1 MNLISTDFRILI
13 VDDIPANIL
22 LLKIILEKEGYQVE
36 TAESGEEALLKIDE
50 QLPDLILLDVM
61 MPGMSGYQV
70 ADIVREREEWKE
82 VGIIFITALTGSNN
96 VVEGFKHG
104 GNDYISKPFNKEE
117 FLIKIKHQLSLS
129 EAKRLIKLENEKL
142 QKTIQS
148 RDTLYSII
156 AHDLRSPLGSIKMT
170 LNTLSLLI
178 TDEQIGEDLREMLK
192 SANKTTED
200 LFSLLDNLLKWTKS
214 LTGRLNVVFQEM
226 NLVEII
232 SGIAQVFEIGAQLK
246 GIRIEIESPE
256 IAITHCDVDMIKTVI
271 RNLLSNAIKFSNANS
286 VIRIKIACNDARVEV
301 HISDQ
306 GIGMNQE
313 QQQKLIARES
323 FTSYGT
329 KNEEGSG
336 LGLTLCRDF
345 IQKNN
350 GSFWFTSEPGK
361 GSTFSFALSLSQPVA

>member
-214 LTGRLNVVFQEM
+214 LTGRLNVTQ
-226 NLVEII
+226 N
-232 SGIAQVFEIGAQLK
+232 
-246 GIRIEIESPE
+246 
-256 IAITHCDVDMIKTVI
+256 CW
-271 RNLLSNAIKFSNANS
+271 NS
-286 VIRIKIACNDARVEV
+286 INGWKIWRT
-301 HISDQ
+301 
-306 GIGMNQE
+306 
-313 QQQKLIARES
+313 R
-323 FTSYGT
+323 T
-329 KNEEGSG
+329 
-336 LGLTLCRDF
+336 
-345 IQKNN
+345 
-350 GSFWFTSEPGK
+350 
-361 GSTFSFALSLSQPVA
+361 

>member
-70 ADIVREREEWKE
+70 ADIIREREEWKE

-170 LNTLSLLI
+170 LNTLSLLV

-214 LTGRLNVVFQEM
+214 LTGRLNVVLQEM
-226 NLVEII
+226 NIVEII

-246 GIRIEIESPE
+246 GIRIEIESPKV
-256 IAITHCDVDMIKTVI
+256 AMTHCDVDMIKTVI

-286 VIRIKIACNDARVEV
+286 VIRIKIACNNTRVEV

-345 IQKNN
+345 ILKNN
-350 GSFWFTSEPGK
+350 GNFWFTSEPGK
-361 GSTFSFALSLSQPVA
+361 GSTFSFDLSLSQPMA

>member
-70 ADIVREREEWKE
+70 ADIIREREEWKE

-170 LNTLSLLI
+170 LNTLSLLV

-226 NLVEII
+226 NIVEII

-246 GIRIEIESPE
+246 GIRIEIESPKV
-256 IAITHCDVDMIKTVI
+256 AMTHCDVDMIKTVI

-286 VIRIKIACNDARVEV
+286 VIRIKIACNNTRVEV

-345 IQKNN
+345 ILKNN
-350 GSFWFTSEPGK
+350 GNFWFTSESGK
-361 GSTFSFALSLSQPVA
+361 GSTFSFDLSLSQPMA

>member
-1 MNLISTDFRILI
+1 MNLTPAEFKILI

-22 LLKIILEKEGYQVE
+22 LLKIILEKEGFKVE
-36 TAESGEEALLKIDE
+36 TAESGKEALEKIE
-50 QLPDLILLDVM
+50 CNLPDLILLDVM
-61 MPGMSGYQV
+61 MPGMDGYEV
-70 ADIVREREEWKE
+70 ADVIRSRKEWNDT
-82 VGIIFITALTGSNN
+82 GIIFITALTGSNN

-117 FLIKIKHQLSLS
+117 FLIKVKHQLSLS
-129 EAKRLIKLENEKL
+129 EAKRLLKVENEKL

-170 LNTLSLLI
+170 LNTLALMV
-178 TDEQIGEDLREMLK
+178 TEEQIGEDLKEMLK

-226 NLVEII
+226 NIAEII
-232 SGIAQVFEIGAQLK
+232 MGIVQVFEIGAQLK
-246 GIRIEIESPE
+246 GIRIQIEGPSD
-256 IAITHCDVDMIKTVI
+256 IMVRCDVDMLKSVI
-271 RNLLSNAIKFSNANS
+271 RNFLSNAIKFSNADS
-286 VIRIKIACNDARVEV
+286 VIRVIIEPVDKRVNIHFCDE
-301 HISDQ
+301 
-306 GIGMNQE
+306 GIGMTPE
-313 QQQKLIARES
+313 QIQKLGASES

-329 KNEEGSG
+329 GNEEGSG

-345 IQKNN
+345 IRKNN
-350 GSFWFTSEPGK
+350 GTFWFQSTLGQ
-361 GSTFSFALSLSQPVA
+361 GSTFSFDLEQTITA